1 MERILKWL
9 LFGVLCSLLPIGFVA
24 IDFFAN
30 GKDFAL
36 ANLIGNGELLLVTS
50 GIAAAGLG
58 ELISESPKK
67 SIGVMLTGAS
77 SLILIGVCSYSFS
90 SVVSSQTPD
99 VNNITSGSIWVFFIA
114 VFTTIVCFI
123 QSEAPSWKI

>member
-1 MERILKWL
+1 M
-9 LFGVLCSLLPIGFVA
+9 LPIGFVA
-24 IDFFAN
+24 IDFFTN
-30 GKDFAL
+30 GKSFNL

-67 SIGVMLTGAS
+67 SIGVMFTGAS

-90 SVVSSQTPD
+90 SVVSSQNPD
-99 VNNITSGSIWVFFIA
+99 ISNITSGSIWVFIIS
-114 VFTTIVCFI
+114 VFTTVVCFI
-123 QSEAPSWKI
+123 QSETPSWKI